1 MRKFQSLLV
10 RAVEW
15 LGAATLAVLMLIVVV
30 DVTGRGLFN
39 KPLPWGTELLE
50 VVLAVMIF
58 ATYPLL
64 ALRGNHIT
72 VDLLTVRPAFQ
83 RLQRIL
89 AAIIGVVAF
98 GVITWAV
105 VRQAIRSGTYGDAS
119 PLLQIPT
126 AHVLW
131 WMAAMSVLTC
141 VAFIAGLV
149 MFARGGAPANPPPV
163 E

>member
-1 MRKFQSLLV
+1 MLGLRSVLV
-10 RAVEW
+10 RALEW

-30 DVTGRGLFN
+30 DVAGRGLFN

-64 ALRGNHIT
+64 AWRGSHIT
-72 VDLLTVRPAFQ
+72 VDLVTVRPAVQ
-83 RLQRIL
+83 RWQRICAGL
-89 AAIIGVVAF
+89 VGIVAF
-98 GVITWAV
+98 GLITWAL

-126 AHVLW
+126 AYVLW
-131 WMAAMSVLTC
+131 WMAAMSLLTC
-141 VAFIAGLV
+141 VAFAVLMIV
-149 MFARGGAPANPPPV
+149 VRGGAATEPLSA